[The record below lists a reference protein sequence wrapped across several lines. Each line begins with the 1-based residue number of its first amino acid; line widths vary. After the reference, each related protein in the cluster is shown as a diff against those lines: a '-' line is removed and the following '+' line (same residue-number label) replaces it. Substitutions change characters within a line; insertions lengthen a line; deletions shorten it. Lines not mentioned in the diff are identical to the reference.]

1 MATVAYAHFPRE
13 LNRNIA
19 RELDQRFWIVFFVVF
34 VLYTVLILYVRSL
47 PITEPDPKKALEYLY
62 PTTIILTPEE
72 VAVPD
77 ISVLQDSIAL
87 VKEIAVKDS
96 IEQVV
101 IDKLSARESE
111 TPEQKQQRINALK
124 SQSAQMGQDI
134 TENVAQMSIFQAA
147 RTYKGP
153 QTGRGPG
160 SGSERSIPGVTDVKG
175 ISGQAGPISQ
185 SSGSII
191 GGLYDKE
198 AGEIIFSS
206 ATGESEMIQTEFG
219 GRLQFEKATVGED
232 ESGGA
237 SLRTQE
243 SIFALVQEKIAS
255 LKRCFEKQKKR
266 DPQLNGRIR
275 ISMIILADGSV
286 EQVSI
291 QSRWSNPIYGA
302 EVDEDIRKRVKR
314 WRFDAI
320 DGGDVPV
327 EIPISFL

>member
-1 MATVAYAHFPRE
+1 MATIAYAHFPRE
-13 LNRNIA
+13 LNRNIV

-34 VLYTVLILYVRSL
+34 VLYTALILYVRSL

-62 PTTIILTPEE
+62 PTTIVLTPDE
-72 VAVPD
+72 VAVPV
-77 ISVLQDSIAL
+77 ISVIQDSLAL
-87 VKEIAVKDS
+87 AVEDS
-96 IEQVV
+96 MVNEASK
-101 IDKLSARESE
+101 KLEAREAE
-111 TPEQKQQRINALK
+111 TPEQRQQRISALK
-124 SQSAQMGQDI
+124 SQSSQISKDI
-134 TENVAQMSIFQAA
+134 SQNVAQMSIFQAA
-147 RTYKGP
+147 GTYKGP
-153 QTGRGPG
+153 QTGKGPG
-160 SGSERSIPGVTDVKG
+160 SETGRSIPGVTDGSKG

-185 SSGSII
+185 SSGSIT
-191 GGLYDKE
+191 GGLYVKG

-219 GRLQFEKATVGED
+219 NNLQFEKATVGED

-243 SIFALVQEKIAS
+243 SIFALVQEK
-255 LKRCFEKQKKR
+255 LKSIMRCFDKQKKR

-275 ISMIILADGSV
+275 ISMIIHNDGSV

-291 QSRWSNPIYGA
+291 QSRWSNQTYGA
-302 EVDEDIRKRVKR
+302 EVDEDIRKRVER